1 MIQLET
7 PRLTIR
13 GFETDDLA
21 ALYAICNDKDVMQFV
36 GDNKPLSLEQ
46 CDHWIEVSKANYQRQ
61 NFGAMA
67 VIENS
72 SDTMIG
78 YCGLVFGED
87 TSQPE
92 IIYGFAKSAWGQGYA
107 SEATRAM
114 LEHGFQT
121 VKLEIILATAD
132 PENSASLKILAQKL
146 GFEFTHHK
154 NDIHGLPTAFFKL
167 ERVNWLKSQAKLVS
181 A

>member
-1 MIQLET
+1 MIQFQT

-21 ALYAICNDKDVMQFV
+21 ALYAICDDAEVMRFV
-36 GDNKPLSLEQ
+36 GDNKPLTLEQ
-46 CDHWIEVSKANYQRQ
+46 CQKWIEVSKANYQRQ

-67 VIENS
+67 VLENS
-72 SDTMIG
+72 SQIMIG

-107 SEATRAM
+107 SEAAHVM
-114 LEHGFQT
+114 LEHGFKT
-121 VKLEIILATAD
+121 VKLECILATAD
-132 PENSASLKILAQKL
+132 PENTASLKILESKL
-146 GFEFTHHK
+146 GFTKTHTEA
-154 NDIHGLPTAFFKL
+154 DIHGLPTLFFKL
-167 ERVNWLKSQAKLVS
+167 ERQTWLKLQTGLVN